1 MKFKQN
7 TSSQN
12 CILKS
17 VIKDCTTFFYY
28 LFFAL
33 NAIIPHLKEKHV
45 FFKKYKICYSNVVTY
60 QKINVLNEIE
70 MLNIADNDYFFSFS
84 MNFLRFQIRDGVAV
98 TAFPHSIK
106 IF

>member
-17 VIKDCTTFFYY
+17 VIKDCTTFFTIY
-28 LFFAL
+28 FSL

-70 MLNIADNDYFFSFS
+70 MLNIGDNDYFFSFS

>member
-45 FFKKYKICYSNVVTY
+45 F
-60 QKINVLNEIE
+60 LR
-70 MLNIADNDYFFSFS
+70 NIKFVI
-84 MNFLRFQIRDGVAV
+84 Q
-98 TAFPHSIK
+98 TW
-106 IF
+106 